1 MNCYNT
7 IESLYPT
14 LTKTEKIIADYIL
27 KEKSKV
33 MYLSLSEL
41 ANAICVGDASI
52 VRFCRK
58 IGYEG
63 FQNLKLSIAQHGDI
77 DETSGET
84 YVEKIQ
90 MNFQKVVSSTKD
102 MLSLSELNKAILAI
116 KEAKRI
122 VAFGVGSSAEAA
134 KELEIRFLRIGV
146 LIKTVSDPHFQNMTA
161 SILNKDDV
169 VIAFSL
175 SGRTK
180 DTVDAVSFAKQA
192 GAKIISITNFPL
204 SPLAAISDYVLL
216 TAKKES
222 YIEGGSL
229 VAKISQ
235 LYVTDL
241 LCTGYSLLDIE
252 KTKEMK
258 TKTASSIL
266 HKSME

>member
-58 IGYEG
+58 IG
-63 FQNLKLSIAQHGDI
+63 
-77 DETSGET
+77 
-84 YVEKIQ
+84 
-90 MNFQKVVSSTKD
+90 VSSTKD
-102 MLSLSELNKAILAI
+102 MLSIQELNKAIHVI
-116 KEAKRI
+116 KEANRI

-180 DTVDAVSFAKQA
+180 DIVDSVSFAKQA

-258 TKTASSIL
+258 TRTASSIL